1 MTDVCQNDATRNQ
14 CTLCGKPSDRK
25 SCGACRSRALRA
37 RKPGLDKRERKGDRH
52 KGRAAMSVV
61 RVVQLESDRPA
72 RIVNEFRER
81 RALEM
86 AGVDMTTLQPSI
98 GRGTGP
104 WSPPTY
110 TESPKSTGARI
121 EVTSR
126 HSVANIL
133 RETGVPVDMSEQSLE
148 VALHHT
154 IREVEREVAIRV
166 TRPQGRNGVVEACST
181 EQRQRRVA

>member
-1 MTDVCQNDATRNQ
+1 MCQNDATRNQ
-14 CTLCGKPSDRK
+14 CTLCGKPSARK
-25 SCGACRSRALRA
+25 SCGACRSRALRV
-37 RKPGLDKRERKGDRH
+37 RKPGLDKRQRKGDRH
-52 KGRAAMSVV
+52 KGRAAVSVGRVV
-61 RVVQLESDRPA
+61 RLESDRPA
-72 RIVNEFRER
+72 QIVREFRER

-86 AGVDMTTLQPSI
+86 AGVDMTPLQPST

-110 TESPKSTGARI
+110 ELPKSTGARI

-126 HSVANIL
+126 NSVANTL